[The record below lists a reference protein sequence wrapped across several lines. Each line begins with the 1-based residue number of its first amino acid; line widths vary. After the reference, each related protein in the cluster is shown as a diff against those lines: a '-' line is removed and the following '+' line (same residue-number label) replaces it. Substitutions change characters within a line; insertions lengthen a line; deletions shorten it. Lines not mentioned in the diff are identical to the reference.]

1 MLEYEMLS
9 NSIRL
14 LVAGFVMGWGPCL
27 TYTAP
32 LLLPYVGATRTNLQ
46 GGLRVALV
54 FSIGRLLA
62 LALLGGLATVAF
74 SRINQFFPPQRSA
87 WLYAIAALFMIAMGG
102 LIIMGKGL
110 RMPIGN
116 RLLQRGTE
124 GMFLFGFLMGVAP
137 CVPYVAILTY
147 IACVAEN
154 AVLDG
159 MMYGAVFAAGTAI
172 APAVLGTLVGIIP
185 RTLLKSA
192 KLLRAF
198 QVVCGVVLI
207 LFGFQLFYYV
217 LNVVG

>member
-1 MLEYEMLS
+1 MLS

-32 LLLPYVGATRTNLQ
+32 LILPYVGATRTNWQ
-46 GGLRVALV
+46 GGLRVAVV
-54 FSIGRLLA
+54 FSVGRLLA

-124 GMFLFGFLMGVAP
+124 SMFVFGFLMGVAP

-154 AVLDG
+154 AVLAG
-159 MMYGAVFAAGTAI
+159 MMYGAVFAVGTAI

-185 RTLLKSA
+185 GTLLRSA

-198 QVVCGVVLI
+198 QLVCGVVLI

-217 LNVVG
+217 LSVVG

>member
-1 MLEYEMLS
+1 MLS

-32 LLLPYVGATRTNLQ
+32 LILPYVGATRTNWQ
-46 GGLRVALV
+46 GGLRVAVV
-54 FSIGRLLA
+54 FSVGRLLA

-124 GMFLFGFLMGVAP
+124 SMFVFGFLMGVAP

-154 AVLDG
+154 AVLAG
-159 MMYGAVFAAGTAI
+159 MMYGAVFAVGTAI

-185 RTLLKSA
+185 GTLLRSA

-198 QVVCGVVLI
+198 QLVCGVILI

-217 LNVVG
+217 LSVVG